1 LALVHPLLAL
11 ALVVV
16 AGIGVTRLTRPAFR
30 HPLLDGILETGVP
43 LVLLGVLLGP
53 GLGVFDRATLRMLAP
68 VMAVGIAW
76 VGASFGARLEW
87 RMLRRVTPRTW
98 LVGAALALPVLL
110 TTAATVWAL
119 GRSVRPLGDAWGA
132 SGGGGGGERA
142 AAGFALI
149 LGGALTTAA
158 SWRGPKLGRRNA
170 LLDTAFG
177 TAAVALG
184 VALYHPHL
192 LLRSIT
198 LTVIASAGLGGLF
211 VGLARAQKDLSET
224 SIAVA
229 LTGVVVA
236 GAGFSYATGLSPFV
250 VCGLIAAVL
259 VSFSPPAVRFA
270 AQKVLRRWEIPFYG
284 AFLII
289 AGALLQRFS
298 PWLLPAA
305 VFLAVLRAAV
315 RWVTVRFGLDQMDP
329 IWRSLPFAAPR
340 EFGFP
345 VMRQGAPAVAL
356 AAGFDL
362 LRVDAPAGPGGAVLL
377 TVLLSVLAA
386 EAVVV
391 LTPLTA
397 APRHAEVT

>member
-1 LALVHPLLAL
+1 MHPLLAL
-11 ALVVV
+11 ALVLV
-16 AGIGVTRLTRPAFR
+16 AGIGVTRLTRPSFR

-43 LVLLGVLLGP
+43 LVLLGALLGP
-53 GLGVFDRATLRMLAP
+53 GLGVLDAPTLRVLAP
-68 VMAVGIAW
+68 LMAVGIAW

-87 RMLRRVTPRTW
+87 RMLRRVTLRTW
-98 LVGAALALPVLL
+98 LVGAALALPVLVAI
-110 TTAATVWAL
+110 AAAVWAL
-119 GRSVRPLGDAWGA
+119 ERGVRPLGDAWGGA
-132 SGGGGGGERA
+132 AGAAGGARA
-142 AAGFALI
+142 AVGIALI

-192 LLRSIT
+192 LLRSIALT
-198 LTVIASAGLGGLF
+198 LVASVGLGGLF
-211 VGLARAQKDLSET
+211 AGLARWQKDLSET

-229 LTGVVVA
+229 LAGVVLA

-259 VSFSPPAVRFA
+259 VSLSPPAIRFA
-270 AQKVLRRWEIPFYG
+270 AQKVLRRWEIPLYA

-289 AGALLQRFS
+289 AGALIQRFS

-305 VFLAVLRAAV
+305 VFLAVLRAGV

-329 IWRSLPFAAPR
+329 IWRSLPFAPPR

-345 VMRQGAPAVAL
+345 VMRQGAAAVAL

-362 LRVDAPAGPGGAVLL
+362 LRVDSPAGGSPGGAVLL

>member
-1 LALVHPLLAL
+1 
-11 ALVVV
+11 
-16 AGIGVTRLTRPAFR
+16 
-30 HPLLDGILETGVP
+30 
-43 LVLLGVLLGP
+43 LVLLGALLGP
-53 GLGVFDRATLRMLAP
+53 GLGVFDEATLRVLAP
-68 VMAVGIAW
+68 MMTVGIAW

-110 TTAATVWAL
+110 TTGTAVWAL
-119 GRSVRPLGDAWGA
+119 GRSLRPLGDAWGA
-132 SGGGGGGERA
+132 SGGGKRA
-142 AAGFALI
+142 AVGIALI

-192 LLRSIT
+192 LLRSIA
-198 LTVIASAGLGGLF
+198 LTVTASVGLGGLF
-211 VGLARAQKDLSET
+211 VGLARGQKDLSET

-229 LTGVVVA
+229 LTGVVIA

-250 VCGLIAAVL
+250 VCGLITAVL
-259 VSFSPPAVRFA
+259 VSFSPPGVRFS
-270 AQKVLRRWEIPFYG
+270 AQKVLRRWEIPLYA

-298 PWLLPAA
+298 PWLVAAA
-305 VFLAVLRAAV
+305 VFLAVLRAGV

-329 IWRSLPFAAPR
+329 IWRSLPFAPPR

-345 VMRQGAPAVAL
+345 AMRQGAAAVAL

-362 LRVDAPAGPGGAVLL
+362 LRVDEGPGGAMLL